1 MADTER
7 RRAASARVGDIQDP
21 DTHREGSSLTRYRLL
36 LMVGFV
42 LVLTACAAGAN
53 EAVGIAD
60 VEGDIAG
67 FWLGFWHGLIAPITL
82 LISLFKDGVNVY
94 EVHNNGNWYDFG
106 FVFAIVT
113 FLGGS
118 HGARKR

>member
-1 MADTER
+1 MADRDR
-7 RRAASARVGDIQDP
+7 RRDASVRVGDKRNT
-21 DTHREGSSLTRYRLL
+21 DTRRHGSSPTRYRLL

-60 VEGDIAG
+60 VDGDVAG

-94 EVHNNGNWYDFG
+94 EIHNNGNWYDFG

>member
-1 MADTER
+1 MADRDR
-7 RRAASARVGDIQDP
+7 RRTASARVRDRR
-21 DTHREGSSLTRYRLL
+21 DTDTRRDESSPMRYRLL
-36 LMVGFV
+36 LMIGFV

-53 EAVGIAD
+53 EAVGIVDAD
-60 VEGDIAG
+60 GDVAG

>member
-1 MADTER
+1 MADRDR
-7 RRAASARVGDIQDP
+7 RRAASVRVRDGQDP
-21 DTHREGSSLTRYRLL
+21 GVLRDRSSLTRYRLL

-60 VEGDIAG
+60 VDGGLAG

>member
-1 MADTER
+1 MADRDR
-7 RRAASARVGDIQDP
+7 RRTASARVGDRR
-21 DTHREGSSLTRYRLL
+21 DTDTRRDESSPTRYRLL
-36 LMVGFV
+36 LMIGFV

-53 EAVGIAD
+53 EAVGIVDAD
-60 VEGDIAG
+60 GDVAG

>member
-1 MADTER
+1 MADRDR
-7 RRAASARVGDIQDP
+7 RRNASARVGDRR
-21 DTHREGSSLTRYRLL
+21 DTDTRRDGSSPTRYRLL

-60 VEGDIAG
+60 VDGDVAG